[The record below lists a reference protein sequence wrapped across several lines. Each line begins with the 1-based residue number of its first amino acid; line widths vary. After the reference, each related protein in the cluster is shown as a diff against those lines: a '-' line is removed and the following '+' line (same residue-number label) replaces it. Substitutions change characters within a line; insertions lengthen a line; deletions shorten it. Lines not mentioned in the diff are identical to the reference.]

1 MPRDLSA
8 RVPSRL
14 AAVVALVVVGL
25 AAVIVGSTPAHAQ
38 GSVYYVNPDTK
49 VGNNANTGT
58 SSSAPFATLQ
68 KALDVAQAGA
78 TINLAAGTYRE
89 AVITKRAGT
98 ATAPIT
104 VKGPQE
110 GRDKAVLYGLGGRV
124 FSIDH
129 SYYTLTGFTID
140 GQQNIARSEYPNV
153 TSLSQIEAFKN
164 SVQAKAV
171 NSKLVY
177 VGASTTSA
185 DIVGT
190 TISNMFLNGS
200 GGECVRFRNRAA
212 NSLIVDSV
220 IQWCGM
226 RASGSGD
233 QYTYHNAEGVYIGTS
248 PKSTDQPF
256 AANDTSNNI
265 VVRNSTIN
273 TYGSECFEVKENAN
287 RNRLENSDCGW
298 NDEPSTFQGSN
309 VELRGDHN
317 TVLGSRL
324 SQSRSWNLKL
334 ASDSTTYDKGGN
346 TAQGTTF
353 SSAATYPIVNK
364 QTGSGPFCG
373 NTIPTPISDPSGKA
387 VTNAPSCSGG
397 VAPTVTTQT
406 PAANAT
412 GVVATSGVTATFSEP
427 VQKVDGT
434 TFTLKA
440 GTTPVGATVTYDGTS
455 RVATLK
461 PNAALAAGT
470 VYTAALTGGASGI
483 KNLTGTPLA
492 TTPAWSFTTAAAG
505 GPPADTTVPTVTAQ
519 SPAASAAGVAVDANV
534 TATFSKAVQ
543 GVSGTSFTLK
553 AGTAPNVSAT
563 VSYNATTRVATL
575 DPTANLAAGTQY
587 TVTLTDGIKDT
598 ADNALAVTS
607 WTFTTAAAADTAAP
621 TVTARTPATNA
632 TGVAIG
638 GAVTATFSEPVQGA
652 SPTTFRLRRTG
663 TSTDVA
669 AAVTFDATTRVATLK
684 PNAPLGANTQY
695 TATLTGGTTGIKD
708 MSNNPL
714 TSVSWTFTTG
724 AAPDTVAPTVT
735 ARTPSANATGVSR
748 TRDIT
753 ATFSEGVTGVG
764 GTTVTLKNAST
775 GAVIAAGVSYSAST
789 RIVTLNPSPTL
800 AANTRFTVTL
810 TGGAGAI
817 KDAAGNPLTTVSW
830 TFTTSR

>member
-25 AAVIVGSTPAHAQ
+25 AAVSVGSTPAHAQ

-58 SSSAPFATLQ
+58 SSGAPFATLQ

-98 ATAPIT
+98 AAAPIT

-298 NDEPSTFQGSN
+298 NDEPLANQGSN

-353 SSAATYPIVNK
+353 SSAATYPIINK

-373 NTIPTPISDPSGKA
+373 NTFPSGTISDPSGKA
-387 VTNAPSCSGG
+387 VS
-397 VAPTVTTQT
+397 
-406 PAANAT
+406 
-412 GVVATSGVTATFSEP
+412 
-427 VQKVDGT
+427 
-434 TFTLKA
+434 
-440 GTTPVGATVTYDGTS
+440 
-455 RVATLK
+455 
-461 PNAALAAGT
+461 
-470 VYTAALTGGASGI
+470 
-483 KNLTGTPLA
+483 
-492 TTPAWSFTTAAAG
+492 
-505 GPPADTTVPTVTAQ
+505 
-519 SPAASAAGVAVDANV
+519 SPATCTGS
-534 TATFSKAVQ
+534 
-543 GVSGTSFTLK
+543 
-553 AGTAPNVSAT
+553 
-563 VSYNATTRVATL
+563 TT
-575 DPTANLAAGTQY
+575 
-587 TVTLTDGIKDT
+587 
-598 ADNALAVTS
+598 
-607 WTFTTAAAADTAAP
+607 P
-621 TVTARTPATNA
+621 TVTARTPAANA
-632 TGVAIG
+632 TGIAPTDN
-638 GAVTATFSEPVQGA
+638 VTATFSEAVQGVSA
-652 SPTTFRLRRTG
+652 TTFTLKPSAPVT
-663 TSTDVA
+663 A
-669 AAVTFDATTRVATLK
+669 AAVAATVTYDSASRTATLD
-684 PNAPLGANTQY
+684 PSADLAANTQY
-695 TATLTGGTTGIKD
+695 TATLTGGATGIKSATGTPLATATWNFTTAAGSATPAPPVDTAAPTVTARNPAVNATGVPIGNDVTAIFSEAVQGYSGTTVTLKPGTSSSAASVSAQVTYDAATRTVTLNPSANLAANTLYTARLTGGTSAIRD
-708 MSNNPL
+708 MANNPL
-714 TSVSWTFTTG
+714 ANLSWTFTTG
-724 AAPDTVAPTVT
+724 AAPDTKAPTVT
-735 ARTPSANATGVSR
+735 ARSPGAGSTSVSKTGNV
-748 TRDIT
+748 TV
-753 ATFSEGVTGVG
+753 TFSEPVQGVSAGTFTLKTNS
-764 GTTVTLKNAST
+764 GTTV
-775 GAVIAAGVSYSAST
+775 AARAITPNGTANQWT
-789 RIVTLNPSPTL
+789 FDPSPTL
-800 AANTRFTVTL
+800 GSRTSYTVTL
-810 TGGAGAI
+810 TGGI

>member
-25 AAVIVGSTPAHAQ
+25 AAVSVGSTPAHAQ

-58 SSSAPFATLQ
+58 SSGAPFATLQ

-98 ATAPIT
+98 AAAPIT

-153 TSLSQIEAFKN
+153 SSLSQIEAFKN

-233 QYTYHNAEGVYIGTS
+233 QYKYHNAEGVYIGTS

-265 VVRNSTIN
+265 VVSNSTIN

-298 NDEPSTFQGSN
+298 NDEPLANQGSN

-353 SSAATYPIVNK
+353 SSAATYPIINK

-373 NTIPTPISDPSGKA
+373 NTFPSGTIADPSGKA
-387 VTNAPSCSGG
+387 VS
-397 VAPTVTTQT
+397 
-406 PAANAT
+406 
-412 GVVATSGVTATFSEP
+412 
-427 VQKVDGT
+427 
-434 TFTLKA
+434 
-440 GTTPVGATVTYDGTS
+440 
-455 RVATLK
+455 
-461 PNAALAAGT
+461 
-470 VYTAALTGGASGI
+470 
-483 KNLTGTPLA
+483 
-492 TTPAWSFTTAAAG
+492 
-505 GPPADTTVPTVTAQ
+505 
-519 SPAASAAGVAVDANV
+519 SPATCTGS
-534 TATFSKAVQ
+534 T
-543 GVSGTSFTLK
+543 
-553 AGTAPNVSAT
+553 
-563 VSYNATTRVATL
+563 
-575 DPTANLAAGTQY
+575 
-587 TVTLTDGIKDT
+587 
-598 ADNALAVTS
+598 
-607 WTFTTAAAADTAAP
+607 AP
-621 TVTARTPATNA
+621 TVTARTPAANA
-632 TGVAIG
+632 TGIAPTDNVTATFSEAVQGVSATTFTLKPSTPVTAAAVAATFKYDSASRTATLDPSADLAANMQYTATLTG
-638 GAVTATFSEPVQGA
+638 GASGIKSATGTPLATATWNFTTAPGSAAPAPPVDTAAPTVATRTPAANATGFGIGDNVTATFSEPVTGVRGTVTGGPA
-652 SPTTFRLRRTG
+652 ATFSLKN
-663 TSTDVA
+663 
-669 AAVTFDATTRVATLK
+669 ATTGAAIAASVGYDAATRKATLD
-684 PNAPLGANTQY
+684 PTSNLAANTRF

-708 MSNNPL
+708 MANNPL
-714 TSVSWTFTTG
+714 ATGSWTFTTG
-724 AAPDTVAPTVT
+724 AAPDTIAPTVT

-753 ATFSEGVTGVG
+753 ATFSEGVAGVG
-764 GTTVTLKNAST
+764 GTSVTLKNAFT

-789 RIVTLNPSPTL
+789 RVVTLNPSSTL
-800 AANTRFTVTL
+800 AANTKFTVTL

>member
-25 AAVIVGSTPAHAQ
+25 AAVSVGSTPAHAQ

-58 SSSAPFATLQ
+58 SSGAPFATLQ

-98 ATAPIT
+98 AAAPIT

-153 TSLSQIEAFKN
+153 TSLSQIETFKN
-164 SVQAKAV
+164 SVQTKAV

-177 VGASTTSA
+177 VGASTASA

-212 NSLIVDSV
+212 NSQIVDSV

-233 QYTYHNAEGVYIGTS
+233 QYKYHNAEGVYIGTS

-298 NDEPSTFQGSN
+298 NDEPLANQGSN

-346 TAQGTTF
+346 TAQGVTF
-353 SSAATYPIVNK
+353 SGAATYPIINK

-373 NTIPTPISDPSGKA
+373 NTFPSGTIADPSGKA
-387 VTNAPSCSGG
+387 VS
-397 VAPTVTTQT
+397 
-406 PAANAT
+406 
-412 GVVATSGVTATFSEP
+412 
-427 VQKVDGT
+427 
-434 TFTLKA
+434 
-440 GTTPVGATVTYDGTS
+440 
-455 RVATLK
+455 
-461 PNAALAAGT
+461 
-470 VYTAALTGGASGI
+470 
-483 KNLTGTPLA
+483 
-492 TTPAWSFTTAAAG
+492 
-505 GPPADTTVPTVTAQ
+505 
-519 SPAASAAGVAVDANV
+519 SPATCTGS
-534 TATFSKAVQ
+534 
-543 GVSGTSFTLK
+543 
-553 AGTAPNVSAT
+553 
-563 VSYNATTRVATL
+563 TT
-575 DPTANLAAGTQY
+575 
-587 TVTLTDGIKDT
+587 
-598 ADNALAVTS
+598 
-607 WTFTTAAAADTAAP
+607 P
-621 TVTARTPATNA
+621 TVTARTPAANA
-632 TGVAIG
+632 TGIASTDNVA
-638 GAVTATFSEPVQGA
+638 ATFSEAVQGVSA
-652 SPTTFRLRRTG
+652 TTFTLKPSAPVT
-663 TSTDVA
+663 A
-669 AAVTFDATTRVATLK
+669 AAVAATFRYDSASRTATLD
-684 PNAPLGANTQY
+684 PSADLAANTQY
-695 TATLTGGTTGIKD
+695 TATLTGGATGIK
-708 MSNNPL
+708 SATGTPL
-714 TSVSWTFTTG
+714 ATATWNFTTAPG
-724 AAPDTVAPTVT
+724 SAAPAPPADTAAPTVT
-735 ARTPSANATGVSR
+735 ARNPAPNAIGFAVGGGVTATFSEPVQGVSGSTFMLKPGTTTTATPVAATVTYDATGKIATVKPNAALAANTQYTARLTGGTSAIRDMANNPLGNVTWSFTTGVAPDTKAPTVTGRSPGVGATSVSR
-748 TRDIT
+748 YGNIT
-753 ATFSEGVTGVG
+753 ATFSEAVTGVS
-764 GTTVTLKNAST
+764 GTTATLTNDTSRAAVT
-775 GAVIAAGVSYSAST
+775 AVVTYSATS
-789 RIVTLNPSPTL
+789 RVVTLNPNSTL
-800 AANTRFTVTL
+800 PANTRFTVTL

-830 TFTTSR
+830 SFTTSR